1 MEWQFNILQSG
12 EIEGWNHAGLA
23 QFRAGALSNLV
34 RETLQN
40 SLDNPNGS
48 NDETTPVEVRFVEHT
63 VENVKVPG
71 LNNLAEHL
79 ASCLTHSARANE
91 EARKGIVAA
100 LDLAKRSSL
109 KILEIADFN
118 TTGMPGKAGSD
129 QIGKPFH
136 NYLKT
141 SGDSTPDASRGGSH
155 GLGKFAPLANTQLRT
170 IFVSTMWSEL
180 GVEKTLFQGLT
191 FLSGRATEG
200 NQTLGQKGFWGNQN
214 FDPMTE
220 VPERFDWMRRSEV
233 GTSIFLIGWDSPKN
247 WDHLVAGHSLIN
259 YFAALER
266 GKLNLT
272 IKRVNA
278 PEIRLGRDEDFR
290 KFYENPKIK
299 SALASESEESVEA
312 LEKSKFY
319 LDCLANDD
327 EELTQKTQINPGIG
341 ASRVSLIKHE
351 DAPQRIAFIRNNIL
365 ITDQIPTFFRRRS
378 QEFENYAGV
387 FEIENASGNQLM
399 RRMENPSHTLLST
412 DWLAVD
418 ERDSGKRS
426 LKAVGEKLKA
436 IIKDKMTIR
445 SDIEAGPIKILKQ
458 FFADEAGEGADNIEN
473 EDINPEGKFQIK
485 SKKPKYAPPPVIDID
500 DQEKDES
507 EIDDEE
513 IPGEVGGSSQLGGGT
528 GGQGG
533 GHGPGHGS
541 GTGGSGGRGQQNRSK
556 HVDSIKFEGK
566 RIISISGQR
575 VLAVLSTS
583 GPIKARLILEE
594 IGADFSEKLNVKACS
609 QGQVRDGGVEVVFK
623 DAQRIQI
630 EFECEKRVVGGVKL
644 LAKEID

>member
-1 MEWQFNILQSG
+1 MEWQFNTLQSG

-40 SLDNPNGS
+40 SLDNPNAS
-48 NDETTPVEVRFVEHT
+48 NDAKTPVEVRFVEHA
-63 VENVKVPG
+63 VERAKVPG
-71 LNNLAEHL
+71 LQNLAEHL
-79 ASCLTHSARANE
+79 AACRTHSSRANE
-91 EARKGIVAA
+91 EARKGIAAA
-100 LDLAKRSSL
+100 LDIAKRPSL

-118 TTGMPGKAGSD
+118 TTGMPGNAGSD

-170 IFVSTMWSEL
+170 IFVSTRWSEP
-180 GVEKTLFQGLT
+180 GFEKALFQGLT
-191 FLSGRATEG
+191 FLSGRVAEG
-200 NQTLGQKGFWGNQN
+200 NQTLGQKGFWGAEN
-214 FDPMTE
+214 FDPLTE
-220 VPERFDWMRRSEV
+220 VPEEFEWMQRSEV
-233 GTSIFLIGWDSPKN
+233 GTSIFLVGWDSPTN
-247 WDHLVAGHSLIN
+247 WDHLVAGHALIN

-266 GKLNLT
+266 GKLRLT
-272 IKRVNA
+272 IQRANA
-278 PEIRLGRDEDFR
+278 PEIKLGHDADFR
-290 KFYENPKIK
+290 NFYEIPAIK
-299 SALASESEESVEA
+299 SALERESEESVEA
-312 LEKSKFY
+312 LEKSRFY

-327 EELTQKTQINPGIG
+327 EDLIQNTQINPGIG

-387 FEIENASGNQLM
+387 FEIENKSGNQLM

-412 DWLAVD
+412 DWLVPD

-426 LKAVGEKLKA
+426 LKAVGEKLKS
-436 IIKDKMTIR
+436 IVKDKVTIR
-445 SDIEAGPIKILKQ
+445 PDIEAGPIRILKQ

-485 SKKPKYAPPPVIDID
+485 SKKPKYAPPPVIDMD
-500 DQEKDES
+500 DQEEDED
-507 EIDDEE
+507 EIDNEAT
-513 IPGEVGGSSQLGGGT
+513 PGEDGGASQQGGGT

-533 GHGPGHGS
+533 GHGSGHGS
-541 GTGGSGGRGQQNRSK
+541 GTGGSGDRGQKNRSK
-556 HVDSIKFEGK
+556 HVDSIKLEGK

-575 VLAVLSTS
+575 VVAVLSSS
-583 GPIKARLILEE
+583 GPIKARLVLEE
-594 IGADFSEKLNVKACS
+594 IGADFSEKLTVKACS
-609 QGQVRDGGVEVVFK
+609 QGQVRDGGVEVSFK
-623 DAQRIQI
+623 DAQRTQI
-630 EFECEKRVVGGVKL
+630 EFECEKPVVGGVKL
-644 LAKEID
+644 LVKGID